1 MVVQSAAE
9 IHFEGIERVSRKDTK
24 IIEAGRDPALHAGA
38 VNTPVYRMSTVL
50 FPDLETMRTEA
61 QPYTYGRRGTPT
73 TRALE
78 QALCSLEGGAR
89 TVLTPSGLSACT
101 LAILTLCGAGDH
113 ILVTDSVYGPTR
125 VFCQKLAKRYGIS
138 TTYFDPKIGAGFA
151 KEFRPETKA
160 VFLESPGSF
169 TFEVQD
175 VPAIAR
181 VAHERGAAV
190 ILDNTWATPLGFDAL
205 GHGADLSVQAV
216 TKYISGHADVLMGA
230 ITANSACRDRLVETH
245 GTLGLCASGDEAY
258 LAMRGLRTLG
268 VRLKRHQE
276 SATEI
281 AAWLKTRPEVAR
293 VLYPPL
299 HDDPGHAVWKRDFTG
314 ACGLFGVVLKPFS
327 EPAVAAMVD
336 GLEHFGLGYSWGG
349 FESLIVNGHVPRSYP
364 PTLEG
369 PLLRLHIGLEDV
381 EDLKADLTAG
391 FERLRQAA

>member
-1 MVVQSAAE
+1 VT
-9 IHFEGIERVSRKDTK
+9 RKETK

-78 QALCSLEGGAR
+78 QALCGLEGGAR

-101 LAILTLCGAGDH
+101 LAILSLCGAGDH
-113 ILVTDSVYGPTR
+113 LLVTDSVYGPTR
-125 VFCQKLAKRYGIS
+125 IFCQKLAKRYGIA
-138 TTYFDPKIGAGFA
+138 TTYFDPCIGAGIA
-151 KEFRPETKA
+151 QLFRPETKA

-169 TFEVQD
+169 TFDVQD
-175 VPAIAR
+175 VPAIAHI
-181 VAHERGAAV
+181 AHERGASV

-205 GHGADLSVQAV
+205 GHGVDLSVQAV

-230 ITANSACRDRLVETH
+230 ITANSAHKDRLVEAH

-258 LAMRGLRTLG
+258 LAMRGLRTLA

-293 VLYPPL
+293 VIYPPL
-299 HDDPGHAVWKRDFTG
+299 HDDPGHALWKRDFTG
-314 ACGLFGVVLKPFS
+314 GCGLFGVVLKPAS
-327 EPAVAAMVD
+327 DAAVAAMVD

-349 FESLIVNGHVPRSYP
+349 FESLIVNGHFPRSYP
-364 PTLEG
+364 PALEG

-391 FERLRQAA
+391 FERLRRSA

>member
-1 MVVQSAAE
+1 MT
-9 IHFEGIERVSRKDTK
+9 RKETK
-24 IIEAGRDPALHAGA
+24 IIEAGRDPDAHAGA
-38 VNTPVYRMSTVL
+38 VNTPVYRASTIL

-78 QALCSLEGGAR
+78 QALCGLEGGAR

-101 LAILTLCGAGDH
+101 LAILSLCGAGDH

-125 VFCQKLAKRYGIS
+125 VFCQKLGKRFGIS
-138 TTYFDPKIGAGFA
+138 TTYFAPGSGVAIA
-151 KEFRPETKA
+151 ELFRPETEA

-175 VPAIAR
+175 VPAIAAL
-181 VAHERGAAV
+181 AHSRGAAV

-205 GHGADLSVQAV
+205 GHGVDLSVQAV

-230 ITANSACRDRLVETH
+230 ITANAAFKDRLVEAH

-258 LAMRGLRTLG
+258 LAMRGLRTLA

-276 SATEI
+276 SATKI

-293 VLYPPL
+293 VIYPPL
-299 HDDPGHAVWKRDFTG
+299 HDDPGHALWKRDFTG
-314 ACGLFGVVLKPFS
+314 ACGLFGVVLKPVS
-327 EPAVAAMVD
+327 EAAVAAMVD

-349 FESLIVNGHVPRSYP
+349 FESLIVAGHLHRSFP
-364 PTLEG
+364 PQLEG
-369 PLLRLHIGLEDV
+369 PMLRLHIGLEDV
-381 EDLKADLTAG
+381 EDLKADLANG
-391 FERLRQAA
+391 LERLRQTA